1 MKKVLTY
8 FSLII
13 SLILVTYFMTF
24 DYQKPLSDWFAEEGD
39 YWHKRFILGGDSFS
53 CENNDSFIEVKYL
66 DDSFEDIVL
75 NEWRDHKKEG
85 SPLFTVNSKTGV
97 LQQLRGGSGICWHRV
112 FVFLKDG
119 KEMMFQELGRC
130 GKSYD
135 YDSSPIAAI
144 GPIDNESESKD
155 CYKYIHIK
163 KPLENNDQSIGF
175 DFLYDRENSIS
186 NYNFQGSFNP
196 LMVGGQSY
204 LSGSA
209 RMNFKIKDDY
219 NYKWATIEISENFAL
234 PPLQGK
240 CTELYDDNFQGECKI
255 QSPVWIDPADN
266 DLTKYA
272 PVRVF
277 DIDFDGDDEI
287 IIGTIDGN
295 RWWHEYQIYELENT
309 EKTLKAV
316 PTISFRGD
324 AVIDKDNKTLTS
336 LLSSSACGLITT
348 TYKSDGEGFKMVKR
362 VEIDTFYWPD
372 DISCIERTYAGSSE
386 NSLIL
391 VKEEKIR

>member
-1 MKKVLTY
+1 MKRILSYSSV
-8 FSLII
+8 II
-13 SLILVTYFMTF
+13 SLLLMTF
-24 DYQKPLSDWFAEEGD
+24 SMAFSYQKPLSDWFAEEGD

-112 FVFLKDG
+112 FVFLKDD
-119 KEMMFQELGRC
+119 KEMMFSEIGKC

-135 YDSSPIAAI
+135 FDSSPIAVI
-144 GPIDNESESKD
+144 GPIDSEGESKE

-163 KPLENNDQSIGF
+163 KPLENNDQSIRF

-186 NYNFQGSFNP
+186 NYNFQGSFKP
-196 LMVGGQSY
+196 LIVGGQGY

-209 RMNFKIKDDY
+209 RMSFKIKDDY
-219 NYKWATIEISENFAL
+219 YYKWATIEVSENFAL

-240 CTELYDDNFQGECKI
+240 CVELYDDNSQGECKI

-295 RWWHEYQIYELENT
+295 RGWHEYQIYELENT

-324 AVIDKDNKTLTS
+324 AEINKELKTLTTRNDSNVCTSSVITYQSDGKGFKAIKKVERDYFDKDNPN
-336 LLSSSACGLITT
+336 
-348 TYKSDGEGFKMVKR
+348 E
-362 VEIDTFYWPD
+362 
-372 DISCIERTYAGSSE
+372 CIQRIYMF
-386 NSLIL
+386 
-391 VKEEKIR
+391 